1 MSSFAPFLL
10 PGTLG
15 AAFLVAAAGQAGE
28 GLRHEEKDA
37 QATADFPRGDA
48 TSDPLA
54 LLLRAPAIRRELAL
68 RQTQVD
74 SLDRLLDE
82 VGEPLW
88 RLRDAQFRDAET
100 SETAWQLIDRLES
113 SLGDILKRE
122 QQTRLRRLLV
132 QARGLHALLSNDV
145 VTGLRLAPDRVRQIA
160 EVLEETRKET
170 QRLLR
175 EASAKGDAERSKQAE
190 KLAAAERKKVLAL
203 LTDDQK
209 RRWQLLV
216 ANHYD
221 FSRLPLRYAR
231 APEVRGVDAWI
242 NSAPRTFAE
251 LRGKV
256 VVLHFF
262 TFGCINCVHNQ
273 PAYKDW
279 HERFSSNGAVVL
291 GIHTPEGESDRNIES
306 IRKALQDQGIAY
318 PVAVDNKKEN
328 WTAWA
333 NHTWPSVYLVDKEGC
348 VRYWWYGELNWQ
360 GAQGEKLYRN
370 KILELLAEDT

>member
-1 MSSFAPFLL
+1 MSSCAPFLL
-10 PGTLG
+10 RGTLG
-15 AAFLVAAAGQAGE
+15 AAFLVAAAVQAGE
-28 GLRHEEKDA
+28 GSRHEKKDVR
-37 QATADFPRGDA
+37 ATADFARGDA

-54 LLLRAPAIRRELAL
+54 LLLRAPAIRSELAL

-74 SLDRLLDE
+74 SLDRLLDG

-100 SETAWQLIDRLES
+100 SKAAWQLIDRLES
-113 SLGDILKRE
+113 SLGDILNRE

-132 QARGLHALLSNDV
+132 QARGFHALLSHDV
-145 VTGLRLAPDRVRQIA
+145 ITGLRLAPDRVRQIA

-175 EASAKGDAERSKQAE
+175 EASVKGDVDRSNQAE

-209 RRWQLLV
+209 RRWQLLL

-231 APEVRGVDAWI
+231 APEVRGVEEWI
-242 NSAPRTFAE
+242 NSTPRTLAE

-279 HERFSSNGAVVL
+279 HERFSSRGTVVL
-291 GIHTPEGESDRNIES
+291 GIHTPEGESDRNIGS
-306 IRKALQDQGIAY
+306 IRKALQDQGIVY

-333 NHTWPSVYLVDKEGC
+333 NHTWPSVYLIDKEGY

-360 GAQGEKLYRN
+360 GAQGEKLYRK
-370 KILELLAEDT
+370 KILELLAEGT